1 MNGCGTC
8 GAVLVLT
15 VDVCGEQMCES
26 CVEIELTGTMR
37 TVALATFALLPTTDM
52 GVWVT
57 NGNDN

>member
-26 CVEIELTGTMR
+26 CVEIELTGTLRM
-37 TVALATFALLPTTDM
+37 VALATFALLPTM
-52 GVWVT
+52 SVPMWVT
-57 NGNDN
+57 QGEDE